1 MVIMG
6 IRMTNKPRNYQKI
19 VYLAKLVILMVVG
32 FKYLLWFAENI
43 SVNYRQVI
51 KICQAG

>member
-6 IRMTNKPRNYQKI
+6 IQMTNKPKNYQKF

-32 FKYLLWFAENI
+32 FKYLLWISENI

-51 KICQAG
+51 NICQAG

>member
-6 IRMTNKPRNYQKI
+6 IQMTNKPRNYQKF

-32 FKYLLWFAENI
+32 FKYLLWFAGNI
-43 SVNYRQVI
+43 SINYRQVI
-51 KICQAG
+51 KICL